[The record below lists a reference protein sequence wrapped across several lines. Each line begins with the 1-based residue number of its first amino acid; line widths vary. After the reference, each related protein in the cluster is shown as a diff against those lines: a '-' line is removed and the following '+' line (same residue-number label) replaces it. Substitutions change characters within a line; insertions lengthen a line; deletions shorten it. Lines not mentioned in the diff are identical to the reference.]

1 MTAQNK
7 DMMVRIAEIEIE
19 PSFLQEYLDILNEES
34 SESVRLEPGV
44 ISIFPMFQKENH
56 YLITILEIY
65 ADKSAYEAHLKT
77 EHFLKYKNSTLKMV
91 KSLKLIDM
99 NASNS
104 IMMKEIF
111 KKIKQ

>member
-1 MTAQNK
+1 MKKLIRNLQSSFPNSFFYLILVTLFLNFSTMTAQNK

-56 YLITILEIY
+56 YLI
-65 ADKSAYEAHLKT
+65 
-77 EHFLKYKNSTLKMV
+77 
-91 KSLKLIDM
+91 
-99 NASNS
+99 
-104 IMMKEIF
+104 
-111 KKIKQ
+111 